1 MPTGQYPQIIWDVI
15 DRSITIID
23 GDRVVDLRER
33 FRNREDGMRAAE
45 AYCRRHMRRDAAP
58 IRAAG

>member
-1 MPTGQYPQIIWDVI
+1 MPTGLYPQIIWDVI

-33 FRNREDGMRAAE
+33 FRSREDGLRAAE
-45 AYCRRHMRRDAAP
+45 AYCRRHMRREADP

>member
-1 MPTGQYPQIIWDVI
+1 MTGLYPQIIWDVI

-33 FRNREDGMRAAE
+33 FRNREDGIRAAE
-45 AYCRRHMRRDAAP
+45 AYCRRHMRREADA
-58 IRAAG
+58 IRVAG